1 MPTDLAVFAGA
12 AVVALSAIALWFW
25 IRRNPSPEERE
36 QRRRA
41 DVNRHG
47 RMLDATL
54 IDVQDPLIQFKYST
68 RGITYVASQ
77 DISAL
82 RDHLPSDLATLL
94 GPVTVKYLTNNPA
107 NSIVICETWSG
118 VRSNLLRE

>member
-1 MPTDLAVFAGA
+1 MPTNLSVFVGAA
-12 AVVALSAIALWFW
+12 AVVLAAIAVWLW
-25 IRRNPSPEERE
+25 IRHKPTPEERE
-36 QRRRA
+36 QRRRT
-41 DVNRHG
+41 DVNRRG

-54 IDVQDPLIQFKYST
+54 IDAHEPFVQFKYTT
-68 RGITYVASQ
+68 RGMTYVASQ

-82 RDHLPSDLATLL
+82 RDRLPSDLAALL

-118 VRSNLLRE
+118 VRINSLRN